1 LHSVLDGSAAQALFI
16 KVFFFCRDTGI
27 ATIRVIRVD
36 IANQKV
42 FLFIISLFIKKEGF
56 TPPILDRLSIIKNTS
71 YKVFPKIGS
80 FNKICFY
87 ECRVTFIMQISFFAK
102 VVLFLTLYCISD
114 LSIKNNILRK
124 VINRANRAKKI

>member
-1 LHSVLDGSAAQALFI
+1 M
-16 KVFFFCRDTGI
+16 FFQI
-27 ATIRVIRVD
+27 E
-36 IANQKV
+36 N
-42 FLFIISLFIKKEGF
+42 
-56 TPPILDRLSIIKNTS
+56 NS
-71 YKVFPKIGS
+71 YKVFQKIGS

-124 VINRANRAKKI
+124 VINKANRAKKI